1 MQSVRLLALME
12 FADLVP
18 ITSTRSW
25 RLVPTEYPDPRFN
38 RLTSSYFH
46 PYKTLNNLKKT
57 LHFLYF

>member
-38 RLTSSYFH
+38 RL
-46 PYKTLNNLKKT
+46 
-57 LHFLYF
+57 